1 MENLLPCAIISYC
14 SFIRY
19 SRVYLYCIVASQ
31 RFASQSAVSAQINDS
46 KRLLLAGA
54 SISKKVAFMIGHFMV
69 KSESLKI
76 PTFYRWPFFFFE
88 GQHFWEEKWL
98 KIDVLFLLLKKGRK
112 IQINYF
118 FRHEI
123 IPFKSYKY
131 WTNFQ

>member
-1 MENLLPCAIISYC
+1 MSVSPCDFINVLKKKKIALCDYFIMCVFEFLKNLLPCGIISYC

-88 GQHFWEEKWL
+88 GQHF
-98 KIDVLFLLLKKGRK
+98 
-112 IQINYF
+112 
-118 FRHEI
+118 
-123 IPFKSYKY
+123 
-131 WTNFQ
+131 